1 MIWRRFWGGLF
12 ALGVGVSVL
21 ATPGKPPLDRD
32 AARWVDRTLKALT
45 IDEKIGQ
52 LLVPSFQSTYLS
64 TDSHEFER
72 LSLLVREL
80 HVGGFLVF
88 GGTEPAPSVLLNP
101 TYGTVT
107 LGQPLAAASTL
118 NRLQAI
124 AKVPLLN
131 AADFEG
137 GAGFRIAGATL
148 FPRAMAFGA
157 AGDERLAFEA
167 GRVAAVESRAMGV
180 HVDFAPVADVNN
192 NPRNPVINTRSFGE
206 EPQKVGA
213 MAVSWVKGL
222 AAGGA
227 LSTLKHFP
235 GHGDTDVDTHL
246 GLAVIPHARER
257 LTAVELSPFKAAL
270 GAGAD
275 AVMVAHIAIPS
286 IDEVK
291 TRPATLSP
299 RVVDGLLRRDLGFDG
314 LVYTDSMTMQAVARE
329 IDAGEAAVRAI
340 EAGNDVVLHPAD
352 DRVAFAAL
360 QQAVR
365 TARVSVARLDASVT
379 RILRAKA
386 GLGLHRQR
394 QVDLAAVADRV
405 GTRAHAAVAD
415 EVSRRSVTLLKDERA
430 SVPLR
435 LPHEAQVLYLSV
447 LDYPSGWRIAAP
459 SRTFLPQLQQ
469 RFPRVTAIEL
479 SDRATRAEIDLV
491 RATSARYDAIVAS
504 VFVRAASGSGRQ
516 DLVPAVAQL
525 LADVATTATTAGKPF
540 VAVLFGN
547 PYAALGLSRA
557 PAMLV
562 TYDFYDRAEASAVRA
577 LVGEAPIG
585 GRLPITL
592 PGLFPLG
599 HGLDRSVEQP
609 SLPAR

>member
-1 MIWRRFWGGLF
+1 MIWRLGVALL
-12 ALGVGVSVL
+12 ALGVGVSAL
-21 ATPGKPPLDRD
+21 ATPGRPPLDRD

-72 LSLLVREL
+72 LSWLVREL

-124 AKVPLLN
+124 AKLPLLN

-167 GRVAAVESRAMGV
+167 GRIAAVESRAMGV

-213 MAVSWVKGL
+213 MAASWVKGL

-246 GLAVIPHARER
+246 GLAVIPHPRER
-257 LTAVELSPFKAAL
+257 LTAIELSPFKAAL

-291 TRPATLSP
+291 DRPATLSP

-314 LVYTDSMTMQAVARE
+314 LVYTDSMTMHAVARD
-329 IDAGEAAVRAI
+329 IDSGEAAVRAI

-352 DRVAFAAL
+352 DRAAFAAL

-379 RILRAKA
+379 RILRAK
-386 GLGLHRQR
+386 GRLSLHRQR
-394 QVDLAAVADRV
+394 QVDLGAVPNRV

-435 LPHEAQVLYLSV
+435 LPHDAHVLYLSV

-459 SRTFLPQLQQ
+459 SRTFLPQLEE

-491 RATSARYDAIVAS
+491 RATSSRYDAIVVS

-516 DLVPAVAQL
+516 DLAPAVAQL
-525 LADVATTATTAGKPF
+525 LGDAATAATAAAKPF

-547 PYAALGLSRA
+547 PYAALGLSRV
-557 PAMLV
+557 PAILV

-599 HGLDRSVEQP
+599 HGLDRAASRSSE
-609 SLPAR
+609 SAR